1 QLWAAFNSN
10 LTVTHGEKITESY
23 SKLAIQIHDNLLT
36 NASIRS
42 LLLSSEQWFEKKGPL
57 DSLYKLEAISQIA
70 RSPAHVEFV
79 LSGLFDHV
87 VNKVIRIG
95 DVSVSALSGRKS
107 AVGKGLVHMYIFK
120 YEAKRRLFAH
130 VDESGLVSFEDLET
144 LKKVLH
150 DPASYRAHTGGRPF
164 GKSPDLKEGH
174 LDPSTAQVAASDMT
188 WLGPLSPVAQ
198 HAFKFISDFIYGTT
212 YDAAIR
218 NGLRYNHKID
228 DVLKHQDVEPEWKKV
243 ISPEDS
249 KENETKPQDLSE
261 EQKLESSDF
270 AMILRM
276 QPPRAEEKIL
286 GMEKQEQDIL
296 KDAQKD

>member
-1 QLWAAFNSN
+1 
-10 LTVTHGEKITESY
+10 
-23 SKLAIQIHDNLLT
+23 
-36 NASIRS
+36 
-42 LLLSSEQWFEKKGPL
+42 
-57 DSLYKLEAISQIA
+57 
-70 RSPAHVEFV
+70 
-79 LSGLFDHV
+79 
-87 VNKVIRIG
+87 
-95 DVSVSALSGRKS
+95 
-107 AVGKGLVHMYIFK
+107 M
-120 YEAKRRLFAH
+120 
-130 VDESGLVSFEDLET
+130 
-144 LKKVLH
+144 LH

-261 EQKLESSDF
+261 EQKLESSNWKSIHDSFFCASSVFFKPVILFAWEILSHFLISGDF

-296 KDAQKD
+296 KDAQKDVT